1 MLSNLVNV
9 PEIAKL
15 LRKRR
20 EQVPCNVFLTLQ
32 YSPVMRTYRT
42 DEDLMIAVR
51 DGDVDQLEVL
61 FERYREPLYDFFG
74 RLTGNRSV
82 SEDLVQ
88 DVFVRILKYRT
99 TYREA
104 NRFVTWMYQI
114 ARNSRIDYLKK
125 HRTETV
131 DTTPDIVAFTRTP
144 GRQLEE
150 SEEKAL
156 LQRAM
161 MQLTESN
168 RELLILLRYQEMKYE
183 DIAELLGTEVG
194 AVRTRVHRAMKELRD
209 TFMKLRS
216 NESSCNATKSGTTF
230 PTT

>member
-1 MLSNLVNV
+1 M
-9 PEIAKL
+9 P
-15 LRKRR
+15 
-20 EQVPCNVFLTLQ
+20 
-32 YSPVMRTYRT
+32 TYRT

-99 TYREA
+99 TYRETH
-104 NRFVTWMYQI
+104 RFSTWMYRI

-125 HRTETV
+125 HKPET
-131 DTTPDIVAFTRTP
+131 DTTPDLVAPSSTP
-144 GRQLEE
+144 GRRLEE

-156 LQRAM
+156 LQRAL
-161 MQLTESN
+161 MQMTESN

-183 DIAELLGTEVG
+183 VIAELLGIEIG

-209 TFMKLRS
+209 TFLKLRS
-216 NESSCNATKSGTTF
+216 NESSCNATNSGTTF